1 MSTLTVAIDLAKTV
15 FEVAAADSAWRVV
28 ERRRFSRAQL
38 ERYLATRSIGHVV
51 MEACSSSHHWARWIQ
66 SHGIRV
72 SLLPAQYVRAYV
84 RRDKTDR
91 ADATA
96 LLEAA
101 RCGEIRP
108 VCVKSVEQQS
118 LQGLHRVRAV
128 WMKTRTARINSLRA
142 LCREFGITAPA
153 GARRGFEE
161 LVRRLMQDTQ
171 IIPGALRR
179 TLVCLVDEVRALESR
194 IREVESEL
202 RVVLKES
209 AVCQRLHTIPGL
221 GLLGATA
228 FVASV
233 GDIHSF
239 RSARQFASWVGLTPR
254 EFSSGNTRRLGR
266 ITRQGDGYLRMLLI
280 HGARAVLHSGR
291 LLRRAGRPLDR
302 LRQWALQLEARSCHN
317 KAAVA
322 IANKLARMVWATW
335 HRERDF
341 EFRAMPAAAA

>member
-1 MSTLTVAIDLAKTV
+1 MTTLTVAIDLAKTV
-15 FEVAAADSAWRVV
+15 FEVAAADPHWRVM

-38 ERYLATRSIGHVV
+38 ERYLATQSIGHVV

-118 LQGLHRVRAV
+118 LQGLHRVRSM
-128 WMKTRTARINSLRA
+128 WMKTRTARINSLRS

-161 LVRRLMQDTQ
+161 LVRRLMQDT
-171 IIPGALRR
+171 
-179 TLVCLVDEVRALESR
+179 
-194 IREVESEL
+194 
-202 RVVLKES
+202 
-209 AVCQRLHTIPGL
+209 
-221 GLLGATA
+221 
-228 FVASV
+228 
-233 GDIHSF
+233 
-239 RSARQFASWVGLTPR
+239 
-254 EFSSGNTRRLGR
+254 
-266 ITRQGDGYLRMLLI
+266 
-280 HGARAVLHSGR
+280 
-291 LLRRAGRPLDR
+291 
-302 LRQWALQLEARSCHN
+302 
-317 KAAVA
+317 
-322 IANKLARMVWATW
+322 
-335 HRERDF
+335 
-341 EFRAMPAAAA
+341 